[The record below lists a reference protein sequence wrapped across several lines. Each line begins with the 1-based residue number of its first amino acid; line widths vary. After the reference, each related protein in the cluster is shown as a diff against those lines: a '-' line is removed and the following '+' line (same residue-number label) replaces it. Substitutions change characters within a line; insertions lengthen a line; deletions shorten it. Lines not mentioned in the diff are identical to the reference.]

1 MYAVD
6 FPPFSWNS
14 KNENPDSLKSYAF
27 ISSTVSG
34 HMLKAIAEKEVF
46 LIVGSTDGIG
56 NEIWRVFDRI
66 QMDR

>member
-1 MYAVD
+1 MR
-6 FPPFSWNS
+6 NS

-56 NEIWRVFDRI
+56 NEI
-66 QMDR
+66 